1 MEKQNK
7 KINIFQIL
15 QITLIVLV
23 LAFIIMTIVVQLVS
37 PESDLGKWLILNVW
51 DLSKTE
57 AIFNNHIPIIIRSII
72 YIVIVY
78 SICKIIRLIFKVQMK
93 KNHRTKT
100 IFTLLDGFT
109 KYACAIIIILL
120 ILGAFGVDTTA
131 LVASVGVLTLIVG
144 LGAQSLIAD
153 IIAGIFIIFENEYN
167 VGEIISV
174 DGFRGTV
181 LEIGI
186 RSTKV
191 IDAAGN
197 IKIINNSNIGD
208 IVNLSREL
216 SLAVVDLDFPYDV
229 PVDLVENILKNNF
242 TLMKENIKGITD
254 GPFYKGICNYKD
266 SNVTLKIV
274 AQCKEEDRFQIER
287 DLMREYRR
295 ILLENNIDMSYQQV
309 VINYAESKDYNTN
322 SKSKKDAE
330 VFVQKQK
337 ILSKGYEEQESQ

>member
-1 MEKQNK
+1 MKKQNK

-37 PESDLGKWLILNVW
+37 PDSELGKWFILNVW
-51 DLSKTE
+51 DLSKTK
-57 AIFNNHIPIIIRSII
+57 AIFNNHVPILIRSII

-131 LVASVGVLTLIVG
+131 LVASVGILTLIVG

-229 PVDLVENILKNNF
+229 PVDLVENLLKNNF
-242 TLMKENIKGITD
+242 TLMKDNIKGIID
-254 GPFYKGICNYKD
+254 GPYYKGICNYKD

-274 AQCKEEDRFQIER
+274 AQCKEEDRFQVER

-337 ILSKGYEEQESQ
+337 ILSKAYEEQEN

>member
-1 MEKQNK
+1 MKKQNK

-37 PESDLGKWLILNVW
+37 PDSELGKWFILNVW
-51 DLSKTE
+51 DLSKTK
-57 AIFNNHIPIIIRSII
+57 AIFNNHVPILIRSII

-131 LVASVGVLTLIVG
+131 LVASVGILTLIVG

-229 PVDLVENILKNNF
+229 PVDLVENLLKNNF
-242 TLMKENIKGITD
+242 TLMKDNIKGIID
-254 GPFYKGICNYKD
+254 GPYYKGICNYKD

-274 AQCKEEDRFQIER
+274 AQCKEEDRFQVER

-330 VFVQKQK
+330 VFVQNQK
-337 ILSKGYEEQESQ
+337 ILSKAYEEQEN

>member
-1 MEKQNK
+1 MKKQNK

-37 PESDLGKWLILNVW
+37 PDSELGKWFILNVW
-51 DLSKTE
+51 DLSKTSV
-57 AIFNNHIPIIIRSII
+57 IFNNHVPILIRSII

-78 SICKIIRLIFKVQMK
+78 SICKIIRLIFKLQMK

-167 VGEIISV
+167 VGEIISI

-197 IKIINNSNIGD
+197 IKIINNSCFFLLNGIASPHHLNY
-208 IVNLSREL
+208 IV
-216 SLAVVDLDFPYDV
+216 
-229 PVDLVENILKNNF
+229 
-242 TLMKENIKGITD
+242 
-254 GPFYKGICNYKD
+254 
-266 SNVTLKIV
+266 
-274 AQCKEEDRFQIER
+274 
-287 DLMREYRR
+287 
-295 ILLENNIDMSYQQV
+295 
-309 VINYAESKDYNTN
+309 
-322 SKSKKDAE
+322 
-330 VFVQKQK
+330 
-337 ILSKGYEEQESQ
+337 

>member
-1 MEKQNK
+1 MKKQNK

-37 PESDLGKWLILNVW
+37 PDSELGKWFILNVW
-51 DLSKTE
+51 DLSKTSV
-57 AIFNNHIPIIIRSII
+57 IFNNHVPIIIRSII

-78 SICKIIRLIFKVQMK
+78 SICKIIRLIFKLQMK

-229 PVDLVENILKNNF
+229 PVDLVENILQDNF
-242 TLMKENIKGITD
+242 DLMKENIKGIID

-274 AQCKEEDRFQIER
+274 AKCKEEDRFQVER

-309 VINYAESKDYNTN
+309 VINYAEAKDYTSNK
-322 SKSKKDAE
+322 KSKKEAE
-330 VFVQKQK
+330 AFMQEQK
-337 ILSKGYEEQESQ
+337 ILSKDLEEQEN

>member
-1 MEKQNK
+1 MKKQNI

-37 PESDLGKWLILNVW
+37 PDSELGKWFILNVW
-51 DLSKTE
+51 DLSKTSV
-57 AIFNNHIPIIIRSII
+57 IFNNHVPILIRSII

-78 SICKIIRLIFKVQMK
+78 SICKLIRLIFKLQMK

-181 LEIGI
+181 SEIGI

-229 PVDLVENILKNNF
+229 PVDLVENLLKNNF
-242 TLMKENIKGITD
+242 TLMKDNIKGIID
-254 GPFYKGICNYKD
+254 GPYYKGICNYKD

-274 AQCKEEDRFQIER
+274 AQCKEEDRFQVER

-330 VFVQKQK
+330 LFVQKQK
-337 ILSKGYEEQESQ
+337 ILSKAYEEQEN